1 MVTEAQK
8 KATAKYK
15 ARSIVQKKLDFNKT
29 TDADIL
35 EWLEGKVFSTYVKEL
50 IRKDIQ
56 VAERNILILRQTVQ

>member
-35 EWLEGKVFSTYVKEL
+35 KWLEGKTFSTYIKQL
-50 IRKDIQ
+50 IRADIQ
-56 VAERNILILRQTVQ
+56 KGAVTNYPI